1 MARLDIAVDM
11 GTSYTSIFVAGNG
24 IVLHEPSVI
33 AYYEN
38 MRRTTRAVGA
48 EAYAMLGRAPERTK
62 IVCPIADG
70 VIIDPDA
77 CAAMLKE
84 FIKRILPDSY
94 IVKPKIRAVLG
105 VPTGIKVDELK
116 MYEEAL
122 MRADVDEIHMVN
134 AVMLAGIG
142 AELPVASAYGG
153 LVASLGGGLTQIGVL
168 SLCGVESG
176 YAVNIAG
183 DMIDRT
189 LSDSIRG
196 RYLLKLDLA
205 SVRKIKE
212 ETLSLIRNDRSAV
225 NVSGINL
232 ESKTVEHKTVLADG
246 LYGAVYVYYKNI
258 IDLIDEYINSC
269 KPAIAAEIQKSG
281 ITVVGGAAKIP
292 GLAELMSDSLGI
304 RVKIVGDP
312 EYAVVLGGGKLLSDR
327 YLLDDILMHA

>member
-1 MARLDIAVDM
+1 MARMDIAVDM

-33 AYYEN
+33 AYYDN
-38 MRRTTRAVGA
+38 NRRTTRAVGD
-48 EAYAMLGRAPERTK
+48 EAYAMLGRAPEKTK
-62 IVCPIADG
+62 IVYPISEG

-84 FIKRILPDSY
+84 FIKKILPDSY
-94 IVKPKIRAVLG
+94 VIKPKIHAVLA

-116 MYEEAL
+116 MYEEVL
-122 MRADVDEIHMVN
+122 MRADVDEISMVN

-153 LVASLGGGLTQIGVL
+153 LVASIGGGLTQIGVL
-168 SLCGVESG
+168 SLCGIESG

-189 LSDSIRG
+189 VSDSIRG
-196 RYLLKLDLA
+196 RYLLKVDLA
-205 SVRKIKE
+205 NVRKIKE

-225 NVSGINL
+225 KVSGINL
-232 ESKTVEHKTVLADG
+232 DTKAVERKTVLAEKI
-246 LYGAVYVYYKNI
+246 YGAVYVYYKNI
-258 IDLIDEYINSC
+258 IGLIDEYINSC
-269 KPAIAAEIQKSG
+269 KPAIASEIQKSG

-292 GLAELMSDSLGI
+292 GLAELMSESLGI
-304 RVKIVGDP
+304 RVKVLGDP

-327 YLLDDILMHA
+327 DLLDDILLHA